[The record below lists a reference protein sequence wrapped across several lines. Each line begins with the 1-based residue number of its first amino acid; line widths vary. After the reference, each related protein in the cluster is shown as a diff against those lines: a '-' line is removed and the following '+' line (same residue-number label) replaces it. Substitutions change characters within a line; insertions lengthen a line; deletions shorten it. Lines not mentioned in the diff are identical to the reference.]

1 MQPTPIQMRPTL
13 TLKKRPATLLQPSV
27 SEPMVPAAPAPAPP
41 SEAAPKRLGK
51 AELARLARE
60 AIKAENIKRGSEQA
74 AKKAADRLRLEP
86 VALNYLKSLAI
97 IKEPV
102 EIDGQR
108 YFRPLVRRVDK
119 RLNEVLRQMPEGQ
132 GCSNSL
138 MHDLTTDFLEAHV
151 NQREYLQGMLY
162 FKKRFDLEG
171 AVVEDI
177 SPKHLKSA
185 QNRLAKLTGT
195 EIS

>member
-1 MQPTPIQMRPTL
+1 MQLTLPPMRPTL
-13 TLKKRPATLLQPSV
+13 TLKKRPATLLQPSA
-27 SEPMVPAAPAPAPP
+27 SEPTVPAAPVPAPP
-41 SEAAPKRLGK
+41 PKAAPKKPGK
-51 AELARLARE
+51 AELARE
-60 AIKAENIKRGSEQA
+60 AIKAENIKRDSERA

-108 YFRPLVRRVDK
+108 YFRPLMRRVHK
-119 RLNEVLRQMPEGQ
+119 GLNEVLCQMPEGQ
-132 GCSNSL
+132 GCSISL
-138 MHDLTTDFLEAHV
+138 VNYLTSNFLETHV
-151 NQREYLQGMLY
+151 AQREYLQGMLY

-195 EIS
+195 EVS

>member
-1 MQPTPIQMRPTL
+1 MQLTTPQMRPTL
-13 TLKKRPATLLQPSV
+13 TLKKRPATLLQPSA
-27 SEPMVPAAPAPAPP
+27 SEPTVPAAPVPAPP
-41 SEAAPKRLGK
+41 PKAAPKKPGK

-74 AKKAADRLRLEP
+74 AKRAADRLRLEP
-86 VALNYLKSLAI
+86 VVLNYLKSLAI

-108 YFRPLVRRVDK
+108 YFRPLMRRVDK
-119 RLNEVLRQMPEGQ
+119 RLNEVLRQMPEGA

-138 MHDLTTDFLEAHV
+138 MHDMTTEFLEAHV
-151 NQREYLQGMLY
+151 TQRDYLQGMLY

-171 AVVEDI
+171 TVVEDI

-195 EIS
+195 EVS

>member
-1 MQPTPIQMRPTL
+1 MQLTPPQMRPTL
-13 TLKKRPATLLQPSV
+13 TLKKRPATLLQPSA
-27 SEPMVPAAPAPAPP
+27 SEPTVPAAPAPAPP
-41 SEAAPKRLGK
+41 PKAAPKKPGK
-51 AELARLARE
+51 AELARE

-102 EIDGQR
+102 EVDGQR
-108 YFRPLVRRVDK
+108 YFRPLMRRVDK
-119 RLNEVLRQMPEGQ
+119 RLNEVLRQMPEDQ

-138 MHDLTTDFLEAHV
+138 MHDMTTDFLEAHV
-151 NQREYLQGMLY
+151 TQREYLQGMLY

-177 SPKHLKSA
+177 SPQHLKSA
-185 QNRLAKLTGT
+185 QNRLAKLTGN
-195 EIS
+195 EFL

>member
-1 MQPTPIQMRPTL
+1 M
-13 TLKKRPATLLQPSV
+13 LQPSA
-27 SEPMVPAAPAPAPP
+27 SEPTVPAAPAPAPP
-41 SEAAPKRLGK
+41 PKAAPKKPGK
-51 AELARLARE
+51 AELARE

-108 YFRPLVRRVDK
+108 YFRPLMRRVDK

-138 MHDLTTDFLEAHV
+138 MHDMTTDFLETHV
-151 NQREYLQGMLY
+151 TQREYLEGMLY
-162 FKKRFDLEG
+162 LKKRFDLEG

-185 QNRLAKLTGT
+185 QNRLEKLTGN
-195 EIS
+195 EFL

>member
-1 MQPTPIQMRPTL
+1 MQLNPPPMRPTL
-13 TLKKRPATLLQPSV
+13 TLKKRPATLLQPSASV
-27 SEPMVPAAPAPAPP
+27 PTVPAAPVPAPP
-41 SEAAPKRLGK
+41 PKAAPKKPGK
-51 AELARLARE
+51 AELARE

-86 VALNYLKSLAI
+86 VALKYLKSLAI

-108 YFRPLVRRVDK
+108 YFRPLMRRVDK
-119 RLNEVLRQMPEGQ
+119 RLNEVLRQMPEGA

-138 MHDLTTDFLEAHV
+138 MHDMTTEFLEAHV
-151 NQREYLQGMLY
+151 TQRDYLQGMLY

-171 AVVEDI
+171 TVVEDI

-195 EIS
+195 EVS

>member
-1 MQPTPIQMRPTL
+1 MQLNPPPMRPTL
-13 TLKKRPATLLQPSV
+13 TLKKRPATLLQPSA
-27 SEPMVPAAPAPAPP
+27 SEPTVPAAPAPAPP
-41 SEAAPKRLGK
+41 PKAAPKKPGK
-51 AELARLARE
+51 AELARE

-108 YFRPLVRRVDK
+108 YFRPLMRRVDK

-138 MHDLTTDFLEAHV
+138 MHDMTTDFLETHV
-151 NQREYLQGMLY
+151 TQREYLEGMLY

-185 QNRLAKLTGT
+185 QNRLEKLTGN
-195 EIS
+195 EFL

>member
-1 MQPTPIQMRPTL
+1 MQLSPPQMRPTL
-13 TLKKRPATLLQPSV
+13 TLKKRPATLLQPSA
-27 SEPMVPAAPAPAPP
+27 SEPTVLVAPAPATSPK
-41 SEAAPKRLGK
+41 AAPKKPGK

-108 YFRPLVRRVDK
+108 YFRPLMRRVDK

-138 MHDLTTDFLEAHV
+138 MHDMTTDFLEAHV
-151 NQREYLQGMLY
+151 TQREYLEGMLY

-185 QNRLAKLTGT
+185 QNRLEKLTGN
-195 EIS
+195 EFL

>member
-1 MQPTPIQMRPTL
+1 MQLNPPPMRPTL
-13 TLKKRPATLLQPSV
+13 TLKKRPATLLQPSA
-27 SEPMVPAAPAPAPP
+27 SEPTVPAAPAPAPP
-41 SEAAPKRLGK
+41 SEAAPKKPGK

-86 VALNYLKSLAI
+86 VALKYLKSLAI

-108 YFRPLVRRVDK
+108 YFRPLMRRVDK
-119 RLNEVLRQMPEGQ
+119 RLNEVLRQMPD
-132 GCSNSL
+132 
-138 MHDLTTDFLEAHV
+138 MTTEFLEAHV
-151 NQREYLQGMLY
+151 TQREYLEGMLY

-195 EIS
+195 EVS

>member
-1 MQPTPIQMRPTL
+1 MQLTPPPMRPTL
-13 TLKKRPATLLQPSV
+13 TLKKRPATLLQPSA
-27 SEPMVPAAPAPAPP
+27 SEPTVPAAPVPAPP
-41 SEAAPKRLGK
+41 PKAAPKKPGK
-51 AELARLARE
+51 AELARE
-60 AIKAENIKRGSEQA
+60 AIKAENIKRDSERA

-108 YFRPLVRRVDK
+108 YFRPLMRRVHK
-119 RLNEVLRQMPEGQ
+119 GLNEVLCQMPEGQ
-132 GCSNSL
+132 GCSSSL
-138 MHDLTTDFLEAHV
+138 VNDLASNFLETHV
-151 NQREYLQGMLY
+151 AQREYLQGMLY

-195 EIS
+195 EVS

>member
-1 MQPTPIQMRPTL
+1 MQLNPPPMRPTL
-13 TLKKRPATLLQPSV
+13 TLKKRPATLLQPSA
-27 SEPMVPAAPAPAPP
+27 SEPTVPAAPAPAPP
-41 SEAAPKRLGK
+41 PKAAPKKPGK
-51 AELARLARE
+51 AELARE

-108 YFRPLVRRVDK
+108 YFRPLMRRVDK

-138 MHDLTTDFLEAHV
+138 MHDMTTDFLEAHV
-151 NQREYLQGMLY
+151 TQREYLEGMLY

-185 QNRLAKLTGT
+185 QNRLEKLTGN
-195 EIS
+195 EFL